1 MLIVFRAGKPQ
12 KNLSSSL
19 SAGNR
24 TLQYAG
30 QMKQLS
36 DIGKDL
42 MLSISPETI
51 RGVLKSEDD
60 AFKVYSTLIVVS
72 LLQGIHGVISA
83 MHRWRSDF
91 DLCCTSLTCQ
101 AVLLMMMLT
110 VDDVIFALCFFDRLL
125 PSYRKVSFRSSR

>member
-1 MLIVFRAGKPQ
+1 MEQGSLQRTH
-12 KNLSSSL
+12 LSSL
-19 SAGNR
+19 SAGNN

-72 LLQGIHGVISA
+72 LLQGNS
-83 MHRWRSDF
+83 
-91 DLCCTSLTCQ
+91 
-101 AVLLMMMLT
+101 
-110 VDDVIFALCFFDRLL
+110 
-125 PSYRKVSFRSSR
+125 RSSLGDASLA